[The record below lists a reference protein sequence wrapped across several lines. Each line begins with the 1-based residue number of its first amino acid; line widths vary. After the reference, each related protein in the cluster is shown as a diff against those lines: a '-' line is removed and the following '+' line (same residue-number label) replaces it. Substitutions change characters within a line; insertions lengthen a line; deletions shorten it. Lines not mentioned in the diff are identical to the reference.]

1 MTYHSKLGWSL
12 AAALAMVASA
22 SCGRPAPPRAA
33 YAPPAAATPS
43 LAKGPAPGDALPSLV
58 VTGDVASYRPA
69 TGEAGPPK
77 DRDAAGSLPSHVSED
92 GRAALPAAGR

>member
-12 AAALAMVASA
+12 AAALALGAAA

-43 LAKGPAPGDALPSLV
+43 LAKGPAPGDSLPSLV
-58 VTGDVASYRPA
+58 VEGDVAPYRPA
-69 TGEAGPPK
+69 AGEAGPPK
-77 DRDAAGSLPSHVSED
+77 DRSAANSLPSHLSET